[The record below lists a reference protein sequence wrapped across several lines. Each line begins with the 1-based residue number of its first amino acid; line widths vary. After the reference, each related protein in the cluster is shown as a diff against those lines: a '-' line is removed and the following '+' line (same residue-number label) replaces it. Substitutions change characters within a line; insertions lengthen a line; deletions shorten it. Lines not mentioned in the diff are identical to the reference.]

1 MSGIWMMLLMS
12 VITLFGCGDLT
23 EDLNT
28 KSDSK
33 RDTTPKYS
41 IQNKEREVTGPTT
54 EECRWEKVT
63 QIGEQKTTKKYSYT
77 LKRSLKGIEE
87 YRKDVS
93 GFDYKHKDNNPIE
106 RGESSEVRTEDGVA
120 KISGRTDKLSG
131 NKENGF
137 ETDKVVMPYEFYHE
151 KLEFNDGDVS
161 VVFDFEEVSFSDK
174 VTKVDPITSP
184 VTGKEAARLSNTIST
199 RYIGYAQDASES
211 VILLMEKGVTITS
224 EDFVEGSCKETPTN
238 SKVSAYFLYR
248 INKSDGTHEDY
259 SVEVGDDRE
268 ATVKPLWTS
277 VETSKSQTTASV
289 NKSQTGSSDKS
300 TSKDGFEI
308 SWKRYS
314 YDSKATVTLPGS
326 TQENLLQTVEPEGWT
341 AKFRGK
347 TYTIPR
353 PTYSVSNDKGSVSG
367 GSEVNG
373 YYVYDYANGYTYTR
387 GNNSQTFTPKGVIK
401 VKVETRVTDEGFV
414 EGSCKETPT
423 NSKVS
428 AYFLY
433 RINKSDGTHEDY
445 SVEVGDDREATV
457 KPLWTSVETSKSQ
470 TTASVNKSQTGSSD
484 KSTSKDGFEISWKR
498 YSYDSKATVT
508 LPGSTQENLLQTV
521 EPEGWT
527 AKFRGKTYTIPRPT
541 YSVSNDKGS
550 VSGGSEVDGYYVY
563 NYANGYTYTRGNNSQ
578 TFTPKGTIKVKKS
591 DPTFFPEEWGLLKNI
606 KQTVA
611 NNKNHNGFVYTWLL
625 EFENDVK
632 LPVVIAPGSINPDW
646 HFEYAEVTTVSNYNG
661 GTYDKATNT
670 WICTTASDKPNQMV
684 WSRNSKEKANK
695 DYSVARNQNWDEGRT
710 VDGHPS
716 TQTSRYQLTI
726 NNGRLTA
733 KDTYTGRD
741 MGSWK

>member
-1 MSGIWMMLLMS
+1 MISAWMVLFMS

-174 VTKVDPITSP
+174 VTKVEPITSP

-199 RYIGYAQDASES
+199 RYIGYNQDASES

-300 TSKDGFEI
+300 TTKDGFEI

-314 YDSKATVTLPGS
+314 YDSKAIVTLS
-326 TQENLLQTVEPEGWT
+326 
-341 AKFRGK
+341 
-347 TYTIPR
+347 
-353 PTYSVSNDKGSVSG
+353 
-367 GSEVNG
+367 
-373 YYVYDYANGYTYTR
+373 
-387 GNNSQTFTPKGVIK
+387 
-401 VKVETRVTDEGFV
+401 
-414 EGSCKETPT
+414 
-423 NSKVS
+423 
-428 AYFLY
+428 
-433 RINKSDGTHEDY
+433 
-445 SVEVGDDREATV
+445 
-457 KPLWTSVETSKSQ
+457 
-470 TTASVNKSQTGSSD
+470 
-484 KSTSKDGFEISWKR
+484 
-498 YSYDSKATVT
+498 
-508 LPGSTQENLLQTV
+508 GSTQENLLQTV

-563 NYANGYTYTRGNNSQ
+563 DYANGYTYTRGNNSQ
-578 TFTPKGTIKVKKS
+578 TFTPKGVIKVKKS

-625 EFENDVK
+625 EFENDIV
-632 LPVVIAPGSINPDW
+632 LPVVIASGSINPDW
-646 HFEYAEVTTVSNYNG
+646 HFEYAEQTSVKTYNG
-661 GTYDKATNT
+661 GTYDKASNT
-670 WICTTASDKPNQMV
+670 WIATTASDKPNQMV